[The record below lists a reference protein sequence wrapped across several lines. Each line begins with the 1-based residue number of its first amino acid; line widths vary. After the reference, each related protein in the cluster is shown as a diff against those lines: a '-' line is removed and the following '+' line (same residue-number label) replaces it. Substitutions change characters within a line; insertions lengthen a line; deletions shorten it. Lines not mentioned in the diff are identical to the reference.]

1 MIVNNKEEQIQ
12 VNSNQIKILKSYYN
26 RDAAAS
32 VSKSFLNIEN
42 DFYINNTTTTTTN
55 RVEVET
61 SKLNSSV
68 ASVCSSISSSNS
80 SATNIN
86 NNEKKIK

>member
-12 VNSNQIKILKSYYN
+12 INSNQIKILKSYYN

-32 VSKSFLNIEN
+32 LSKSFLNIEN
-42 DFYINNTTTTTTN
+42 DFYINNTTN

-61 SKLNSSV
+61 NKLNSSV
-68 ASVCSSISSSNS
+68 VSVCSSISSSNS

>member
-12 VNSNQIKILKSYYN
+12 VNSNQIKILKSFYN

-42 DFYINNTTTTTTN
+42 DFYINNTTN

-68 ASVCSSISSSNS
+68 ASISSSISSSNS

>member
-42 DFYINNTTTTTTN
+42 DFYINNTTN

>member
-12 VNSNQIKILKSYYN
+12 INSNQIKILKSYYN

-42 DFYINNTTTTTTN
+42 DFYINNTTN

-61 SKLNSSV
+61 NKLNSSV
-68 ASVCSSISSSNS
+68 VSVCSSISSSNS

>member
-42 DFYINNTTTTTTN
+42 DFYINNTTTTN

>member
-42 DFYINNTTTTTTN
+42 DFYINNTTTTN

-86 NNEKKIK
+86 KNEKKIK